1 MNARVCVCSF
11 RANKNKNKNKK
22 NEKNEK
28 NEKQRRETPKN
39 RDVILKVRS
48 VSLRARAVFDENGGC
63 ASRASS
69 SSSSLGFQ

>member
-11 RANKNKNKNKK
+11 RGANKNKNKNK

>member
-11 RANKNKNKNKK
+11 RGANKNKNKNK
-22 NEKNEK
+22 NNEK
-28 NEKQRRETPKN
+28 NEKQRREKTPKN

>member
-11 RANKNKNKNKK
+11 RGANNNKNKN
-22 NEKNEK
+22 KNEK

-69 SSSSLGFQ
+69 SSSSLGF